1 MLKDIFK
8 SSLYIGAG
16 VFLAKILSVSY
27 TLFLARVLGP
37 ENMGAFILSLLM
49 VSWFSIVASLSV
61 QTVSTQLIAEYNVKG
76 LDIRKPISAALII
89 GTSTAIIATIIHFS
103 IADFVAVN
111 LYHDAL
117 LSKYLKLA
125 SLIILG
131 TVIFYTALGIERG
144 LKKFKSYAA
153 IESGKQI
160 IMLIFGSLFLF
171 GFSWRIGGAILA
183 AVIAPAIIALLAY
196 FRYAKYLM
204 FEFSTELRKVFY
216 LGANITILSIFIS
229 IFLSIDKF
237 ILGILTTK
245 EIVGFYV
252 PAVTIVTFIG
262 MFLPGAIKNASLPYI
277 VESYTK
283 GKLTEVRKYAEK
295 ILVYYNVLVGFLVI
309 PVMFFR
315 WEGISITFGNDYL
328 PATEPL
334 AVILFS
340 TFYFSMFIIMHT
352 FIISIDKIKE
362 GTVATASTLGL
373 ALLTNYFFVNMYG
386 LMGAAYALV
395 INVLFLALAYSI
407 ILKKAMKLR
416 TRRIALS
423 IIILNAVFLMSYYLS
438 FSSSVVLRIILICIV
453 ITLYTG
459 LLLLFK
465 LIGLKEINFAVDKV
479 YYLAEKYLKIKS
491 KASAIAVIGLGKFA
505 ENTHLPAIRKSKFRV
520 KYLISKSGERA
531 KKLAKIFNAEST
543 DLDTALN
550 DKEIKLAY
558 ITSADAEH
566 AKNIIS
572 ATKYNKPIFCEKPLA
587 LTEKDCKKIAQII
600 KDKNLLFALGL
611 NKRHTKLSKYLKSV
625 LNEQKKP
632 ITIRWSFNEILKRNE
647 SGKTSGAIRIICHY
661 ADLTCWLLDTD
672 IISVYAKGNPQN
684 FTAVAKL
691 LDGSTLEISYSTLY
705 EKSDWRERCDIIAP
719 GLELAI
725 KEFTEVS
732 IFRNG
737 KIFKKIFSGSKG
749 YEEQLNELHK
759 ALNGW
764 PADFADLKQ
773 AIRSAE
779 FGFAILKSLKQKR
792 EIKFK

>member
-362 GTVATASTLGL
+362 GTVATASTLCL

-453 ITLYTG
+453 I
-459 LLLLFK
+459 
-465 LIGLKEINFAVDKV
+465 
-479 YYLAEKYLKIKS
+479 S
-491 KASAIAVIGLGKFA
+491 LGKFA

-705 EKSDWRERCDIIAP
+705 AKSDWRERCDIIAP

-764 PADFADLKQ
+764 TADFADLKQ